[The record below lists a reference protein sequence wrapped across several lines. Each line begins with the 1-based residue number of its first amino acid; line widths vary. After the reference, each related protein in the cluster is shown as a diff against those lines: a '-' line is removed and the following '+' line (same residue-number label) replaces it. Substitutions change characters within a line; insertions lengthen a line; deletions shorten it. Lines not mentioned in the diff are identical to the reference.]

1 MAAVHVK
8 GANYTNYAADP
19 KKMVDASSWHGR
31 VRAVYDSYTLSSA
44 ELEAGSTL
52 KMGRIPTTA
61 RFIGGYLS
69 TTVTW
74 GSTATLKVEIGSTE
88 VRAAATLT
96 AVNEPKWFGKADGTE
111 FTTESD
117 VTLTTAAASSPASVV
132 VLRCV
137 VFYLVD

>member
-1 MAAVHVK
+1 
-8 GANYTNYAADP
+8 
-19 KKMVDASSWHGR
+19 
-31 VRAVYDSYTLSSA
+31 
-44 ELEAGSTL
+44 
-52 KMGRIPTTA
+52 MGRIPTTA

-69 TTVTW
+69 TDT
-74 GSTATLKVEIGSTE
+74 SFASSTLKVEIGSTE

-96 AVNEPKWFGKADGTE
+96 AVNEPKWFAKNDGTE

-117 VTLTTAAASSPASVV
+117 ITLTTATASSPGSAV

>member
-1 MAAVHVK
+1 MAAVNVK

-44 ELEAGSTL
+44 EWEAGSTV

-69 TTVTW
+69 TDT
-74 GSTATLKVEIGSTE
+74 SFASSTLKVEIGSTE

-96 AVNEPKWFGKADGTE
+96 AVNEPKWFAKNDGTE
-111 FTTESD
+111 LTTESD
-117 VTLTTAAASSPASVV
+117 VTVTLVANTSPSSAIVF
-132 VLRCV
+132 RCV